1 MLMRTAALFGLLA
14 ALTVLPAGL
23 SGGHAAAQSTRPALS
38 KSATEP
44 DADGDAL
51 VRRVQAR
58 YAQIRTVRAQ
68 FDQDVGGQTLSG
80 TLTLRGDAYRIE
92 LPGQTLVSDGATAW
106 SYAAADNAVLVST
119 ATDDEQAVQPGQFF
133 TEFPDRFT
141 ARRLAPTTLGGVRV
155 ERLGLTP
162 LSATDGIASA
172 TLFVRASDLV
182 PIRLEAVSA
191 GGGTLTLALRNVE
204 VNPDVAASAFR
215 FTAPAGAEVV
225 DLR

>member
-1 MLMRTAALFGLLA
+1 MRNAALFGLLA
-14 ALTVLPAGL
+14 ALSVFPAGQ
-23 SGGHAAAQSTRPALS
+23 AAAQTPRPLAP
-38 KSATEP
+38 KSATAQ
-44 DADGDAL
+44 DGAQDGDAL
-51 VRRVQAR
+51 VRRVQER
-58 YAQIRTVRAQ
+58 YAQIRTVRAR
-68 FDQDVGGQTLSG
+68 FDQEIGGQTLSG
-80 TLTLRGDAYRIE
+80 RLTLRGDAYRIE

-106 SYAAADNAVLVST
+106 SYAAADNAVLVSA
-119 ATDDEQAVQPGQFF
+119 ATDDEQSIQPGRFF

-141 ARRLAPTTLGGVRV
+141 ARRLTPTTLGGIRV

-162 LSATDGIASA
+162 LSPTDGIASA

-182 PIRLEAVSA
+182 PIRLEATAA
-191 GGGTLTLALRNVE
+191 GGGTLTLALRDVE